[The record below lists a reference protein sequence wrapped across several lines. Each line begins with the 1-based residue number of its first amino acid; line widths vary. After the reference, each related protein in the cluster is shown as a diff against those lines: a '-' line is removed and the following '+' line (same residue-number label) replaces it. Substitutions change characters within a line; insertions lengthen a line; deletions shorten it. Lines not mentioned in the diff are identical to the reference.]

1 MKLITSGKIKTRL
14 IWFDSLGAKSS
25 SLLVETPDLK
35 LLIDPG
41 ASGMQPSYPL
51 PDDQKSLLRQ
61 LALEA
66 IKKAAGKAN
75 GIFVSHYHYDHHTLP
90 LEEPEIYEG
99 KTLWIKDPNLWIN
112 RSQWERA
119 RLFLSQLYKL
129 LKGKDL
135 REQFGPS
142 LKTKIEDPL
151 SHLPL
156 ASHIDYGDYEKRKK
170 QLIDKGRQW
179 FKRLVDLWMGSEW
192 VHEFS
197 TSNTE
202 VVFADEKT
210 FRVGG
215 TTLRFTRPLFHGIE
229 YDRVGWV
236 IALVVEYGGVKL
248 LYSSD
253 LQGPMLEDY
262 AKWVIE
268 EKPQVLIMDGP
279 ATYLFGYMLN
289 RINLKRAIVNAKL
302 ILQKT
307 NPQVLIYDHH
317 LLRDIRYKER
327 VAEIYQAAE
336 KEGKKVLTAAEW
348 FGEEPLILRLKRE
361 LDEKS

>member
-1 MKLITSGKIKTRL
+1 MKLIKVGKIKTRL

-25 SLLVETPDLK
+25 SVLVETPDLK

-51 PDDQKSLLRQ
+51 PEDQKCLLRR

-66 IKKAAGKAN
+66 IKKAAKIADGV
-75 GIFVSHYHYDHHTLP
+75 FVSHYHYDHHTLP
-90 LEEPEIYEG
+90 LEALEIYEG
-99 KTLWIKDPNLWIN
+99 KTLWMKDPNLWIN

-119 RLFLSQLYKL
+119 RVFLSQLYKL

-142 LKTKIEDPL
+142 LKTNIEDPL
-151 SHLPL
+151 NHLPL
-156 ASHIDYGDYEKRKK
+156 ARHIDYGDYQKRKEE
-170 QLIDKGRQW
+170 LIIKGRRW
-179 FKRLVDLWMGSEW
+179 FRRMVDLWISSEW

-197 TSNTE
+197 ANHTE
-202 VVFADEKT
+202 ILFADGKA

-236 IALVVEYGGVKL
+236 IGLVVECGGIKF

-268 EKPQVLIMDGP
+268 EKPQILIMDGP

-289 RINLKRAIVNAKL
+289 RINLNRAIANVKL
-302 ILQKT
+302 ILQET
-307 NPQVLIYDHH
+307 SPQVLIYDHH
-317 LLRDIRYKER
+317 LPRDIRYRER

-336 KEGKKVLTAAEW
+336 KDHKKVLTAAEW
-348 FGEEPLILRLKRE
+348 FGREPLILRLKRE
-361 LDEKS
+361 VR

>member
-25 SLLVETPDLK
+25 SVLVETPDLR

-51 PDDQKSLLRQ
+51 PEDQKSLLRQ

-66 IKKAAGKAN
+66 IKKAARIAD

-90 LEEPEIYEG
+90 SEELEIYEG
-99 KTLWIKDPNLWIN
+99 KTLWIKNPNLWIN

-119 RLFLSQLYKL
+119 RLFLSQLYQL
-129 LKGKDL
+129 LKGKNL
-135 REQFGPS
+135 REQLGPS

-156 ASHIDYGDYEKRKK
+156 ASHIDYGDYQKRKEE
-170 QLIDKGRQW
+170 LIDKGRRW
-179 FKRLVDLWMGSEW
+179 FKRMVDLWTGTEW
-192 VHEFS
+192 VHQFS
-197 TSNTE
+197 AGNTE
-202 VVFADEKT
+202 VLFADGKT

-236 IALVVEYGGVKL
+236 IGLVLECGRVKF

-268 EKPQVLIMDGP
+268 EKPQILIMDGP
-279 ATYLFGYMLN
+279 ATYLLGYMLN
-289 RINLKRAIVNAKL
+289 RTNLRRAVTNVKL
-302 ILQKT
+302 ILQET
-307 NPQVLIYDHH
+307 SPQVLIYDHH
-317 LLRDIRYKER
+317 LLRDIRYRER

-336 KEGKKVLTAAEW
+336 KAHKKVLTAAEW
-348 FGEEPLILRLKRE
+348 FGKEPLILRLKRE
-361 LDEKS
+361 AR

>member
-1 MKLITSGKIKTRL
+1 MKLIRVGKIKIGL

-25 SLLVETPDLK
+25 SVLIETPDLK

-51 PDDQKSLLRQ
+51 PEDQKYLLRQ

-66 IKKAAGKAN
+66 IKKAARIAD

-90 LEEPEIYEG
+90 SEEREIYEG

-119 RLFLSQLYKL
+119 RFFLSQLYKL

-135 REQFGPS
+135 REQLGPS
-142 LKTKIEDPL
+142 LKTKIDNPL
-151 SHLPL
+151 SYLPL
-156 ASHIDYGDYEKRKK
+156 ASNIDYGDYQKRKEE
-170 QLIDKGRQW
+170 LIIKGRRW
-179 FKRLVDLWMGSEW
+179 FKRTVDLWMGSRW

-197 TSNTE
+197 TSNTKIL
-202 VVFADEKT
+202 FADGKT

-215 TTLRFTRPLFHGIE
+215 TILRFTRPLFHGIE
-229 YDRVGWV
+229 YDRLGWV
-236 IALVVEYGGVKL
+236 IGLVVECGGVKF
-248 LYSSD
+248 LYTSD

-268 EKPQVLIMDGP
+268 EKPQILIIDGP

-289 RINLKRAIVNAKL
+289 RINLKRAIANVKL
-302 ILQKT
+302 IIQET
-307 NPQVLIYDHH
+307 SPRVLIYDHH
-317 LLRDIRYKER
+317 LPRDIRYKER

-348 FGEEPLILRLKRE
+348 FGKEPLILRLKRE
-361 LDEKS
+361 AG

>member
-1 MKLITSGKIKTRL
+1 MKLIRAGKIKTRL

-25 SLLVETPDLK
+25 SVLIETPDLK

-51 PDDQKSLLRQ
+51 PDDQKSRLRQ

-66 IKKAAGKAN
+66 IKKAARIAD
-75 GIFVSHYHYDHHTLP
+75 GIFVSHYHHDHYTLP
-90 LEEPEIYEG
+90 LEEPEVYEG
-99 KTLWIKDPNLWIN
+99 KTLWIKGPNLWIN

-119 RLFLSQLYKL
+119 RLFLTQLYKL
-129 LKGKDL
+129 LKDKDL
-135 REQFGPS
+135 TEQFGPS

-156 ASHIDYGDYEKRKK
+156 ASHIDYGNYQKRKEE
-170 QLIDKGRQW
+170 LITKGRQW
-179 FKRLVDLWMGSEW
+179 FKQMVDLWMGGEW
-192 VHEFS
+192 VREFS
-197 TSNTE
+197 TGHTE
-202 VVFADEKT
+202 VLFADGKT
-210 FRVGG
+210 FQVGS

-229 YDRVGWV
+229 YDRLGWV
-236 IALVVEYGGVKL
+236 IGLVVECGGVKF

-268 EKPQVLIMDGP
+268 EKPQILIMDGP

-289 RINLKRAIVNAKL
+289 RINLKRAIANVKL

-317 LLRDIRYKER
+317 LPRDIRYRER

-348 FGEEPLILRLKRE
+348 FGEQPLILRLKRE
-361 LDEKS
+361 TG